1 MVAVPRPAWMS
12 DHGLDQSPTLVGTLS
27 VHYRNDQPVLT
38 ALGGTLIPRQLT
50 VQDADGQVLATHTD
64 QPPALQTKAALSRSR
79 SSSSSPSSRTDTP
92 DSPGAGR
99 AGTQEW

>member
-1 MVAVPRPAWMS
+1 MGLPGR

-50 VQDADGQVLATHTD
+50 VQDADGQVLATHTA
-64 QPPALQTKAALSRSR
+64 QPPALQTKGGPVQEQVIFVH
-79 SSSSSPSSRTDTP
+79 SPPTRTDTP
-92 DSPGAGR
+92 GSPGAGR